1 MYILSQVG
9 LMDASAVLS
18 ANPLNIVHKGWSKLD
33 KAFTLGKNLYPLR
46 RYIIIQK
53 KLRIKSIKSCCRI
66 RKDALLTQKSRKE
79 YLESYF

>member
-1 MYILSQVG
+1 MYILLQVG

-46 RYIIIQK
+46 RYFIIQK
-53 KLRIKSIKSCCRI
+53 SF
-66 RKDALLTQKSRKE
+66 E
-79 YLESYF
+79 

>member
-46 RYIIIQK
+46 CYFIFQKRYSNKNNNEKII
-53 KLRIKSIKSCCRI
+53 
-66 RKDALLTQKSRKE
+66 LL
-79 YLESYF
+79 LIFDN